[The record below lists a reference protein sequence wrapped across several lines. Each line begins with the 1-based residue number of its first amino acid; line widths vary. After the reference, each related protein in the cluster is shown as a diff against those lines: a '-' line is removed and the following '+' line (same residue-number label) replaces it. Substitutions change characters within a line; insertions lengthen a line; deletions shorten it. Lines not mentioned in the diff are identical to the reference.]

1 MHTAEKANIELRGDR
16 EDEAHQLRTQIREL
30 ETKCV
35 KVKADW
41 DRDHQ
46 ALVESVASGRNQVEV
61 LERALESASSAL
73 TEKERESAAKVHQA
87 REAEWAKFRDLERE
101 KMEIEGR
108 LREVERQH
116 NATAQQD
123 LEKQRHSQAE
133 LHKTQGE
140 LAEAKFAASTLEDEV
155 GEMKATMSDQKSQLD
170 RLRHVES
177 DLEKAGA
184 KRETM
189 EKTLVELQVAHADV
203 RSKLAIKGNEFE
215 QVQEEMEQQRKSLKA
230 EADDLRRSLATTME
244 RADAK
249 ERSMTEDAKQ
259 LYDKLQAVCTAASAQ
274 KARLKTER
282 RELRVLVASL
292 EDKLAVT
299 TDAKQQADKENQR
312 FNRELRTLQ
321 RKVEMFGGS
330 IHTNGQASVLD
341 LGLSPPP
348 STAAATTSAEPE
360 TTATEVAG

>member
-1 MHTAEKANIELRGDR
+1 M
-16 EDEAHQLRTQIREL
+16 
-30 ETKCV
+30 
-35 KVKADW
+35 
-41 DRDHQ
+41 
-46 ALVESVASGRNQVEV
+46 
-61 LERALESASSAL
+61 LERALESAASAL
-73 TEKERESAAKVHQA
+73 AERERESAAKIHQA
-87 REAEWAKFRDLERE
+87 REIEWVKYRDLERE

-108 LREVERQH
+108 LRETERQH
-116 NATAQQD
+116 NLAAQQD
-123 LEKQRHSQAE
+123 LDKQRQSQAE

-140 LAEAKFAASTLEDEV
+140 LAEAKFAASTLGDEI
-155 GEMKATMSDQKSQLD
+155 GEMKGTLSEQKVRLE

-177 DLEKAGA
+177 DLEKATA
-184 KRETM
+184 KRETVDQ
-189 EKTLVELQVAHADV
+189 TLVELQVAHADV

-215 QVQEEMEQQRKSLKA
+215 QVQEEMEQQRRALKA

-249 ERSMTEDAKQ
+249 ERSMTEDATQ
-259 LYDKLQAVCTAASAQ
+259 LYDKLQTVCTAASAQ

-299 TDAKQQADKENQR
+299 ADAKQQADKENQR

-341 LGLSPPP
+341 LGIPPP
-348 STAAATTSAEPE
+348 QPSTMSAE
-360 TTATEVAG
+360 ADAAFAADVAG